1 MTIKDVVSCIE
12 RDARGTRR
20 RGHPPYSDLQLFLSL
35 CLVVIFPIAV
45 VIVRVT
51 FVPVVTIV
59 FVINTTPVFVHSDNA
74 SRSCQQCQQTHQT
87 NHYSHIKR

>member
-1 MTIKDVVSCIE
+1 MTIYDVVIASSATPGE
-12 RDARGTRR
+12 LAGEDARLLG
-20 RGHPPYSDLQLFLSL
+20 FAIILSL

-59 FVINTTPVFVHSDNA
+59 FVINAATMFVYSYDA
-74 SRSCQQCQQTHQT
+74 SRSCQQCQ
-87 NHYSHIKR
+87 